1 VYHILQLFF
10 APPPNQGQHGQST
23 TRTQKLKGSQFETLG
38 QVQWDQRNSKATMV
52 LLFVLAMAL
61 VASGV
66 GATQPNF
73 VILFGDD
80 WGFGD
85 MGANWNGTDGMP
97 VDPKW
102 PRALR
107 NT

>member
-1 VYHILQLFF
+1 
-10 APPPNQGQHGQST
+10 
-23 TRTQKLKGSQFETLG
+23 
-38 QVQWDQRNSKATMV
+38 MV

-61 VASGV
+61 AASGV

-102 PRALR
+102 PRAFMPDRSLALHVALAQQPY
-107 NT
+107 TT